1 MMELR
6 SLIERSLE
14 DRVADLEQRVN
25 NASSAQAQANTQRSA
40 QGSTGAARGGDSA
53 PGQPTIAVGKKAT
66 VNKQQFTWDGSEWVN
81 DAGKPAT
88 GLMKQQLMR
97 SQGLDIKGKQ
107 RKPGIIQRTKDY
119 LGGKTAGLA
128 QTTRSDPKAS
138 LLKKAGAVGAAAVG
152 GAIGRA
158 IGGSGSK
165 SAQPSQAQA
174 AQSEPSQ
181 AQSGKKALPRTTQ
194 SEYTALQKRTMAGD
208 ANAAKELVDRLS
220 KASAQNYDINNYA
233 NSIGAVLKRS
243 NMNDRLK
250 SRLTQKARALRTEA
264 YDHMNNVLESAGL
277 SWQDLGYTVLIS
289 ESTQDF
295 VLLLPLQEV
304 ELEKMKN
311 LAGI

>member
-1 MMELR
+1 MELR

-14 DRVADLEQRVN
+14 DRVADLEKLVN
-25 NASSAQAQANTQRSA
+25 NAGLGGAQAGARRSA
-40 QGSTGAARGGDSA
+40 QGSTGAARSDDPS
-53 PGQPTIAVGKKAT
+53 PSQSTISVGKKAT
-66 VNKQQFTWDGSEWVN
+66 VNKQQFTWNGREWVN

-128 QTTRSDPKAS
+128 QATRSDPKAS
-138 LLKKAGAVGAAAVG
+138 LLKKAGAVGASAVG

-158 IGGSGSK
+158 IGGSGRK
-165 SAQPSQAQA
+165 SAQSTPAQEPQSDTLQAQT
-174 AQSEPSQ
+174 
-181 AQSGKKALPRTTQ
+181 GKKALPRTTQ

-220 KASAQNYDINNYA
+220 NASAQNYDINNYA

-243 NMNDRLK
+243 NINDRLK

-264 YDHMNNVLESAGL
+264 YDHINNVLESADL